1 MVEEKDTELSLDHPK
16 GLEFKGGSSL
26 LSTIPAS
33 GASREGILKDTE
45 PLPFY
50 GQCHFCCL
58 FSATEA
64 TEAVCGCD
72 GPTEYQASCFIPI
85 LMASLPLSHDHH
97 PACLL
102 SHSLQ
107 FADLTSALSFK
118 PAPATINRLLE
129 VTVHPIVE
137 MVFPPY
143 SVGLLGS
150 GTLVHT
156 PSGQCVNVSRT
167 KNLRCWLSN
176 PERQLR
182 LTGGLSLN
190 SSLSDSS
197 TDSQG
202 WQLR

>member
-1 MVEEKDTELSLDHPK
+1 
-16 GLEFKGGSSL
+16 L

-50 GQCHFCCL
+50 RQRCFCWL
-58 FSATEA
+58 FSAAEA

-85 LMASLPLSHDHH
+85 LMASLPLSHGHH

-118 PAPATINRLLE
+118 PAPATISHLLE

-137 MVFPPY
+137 MVFPSYP
-143 SVGLLGS
+143 VGLSGS

-156 PSGQCVNVSRT
+156 PSGQCVSSF
-167 KNLRCWLSN
+167 KNQEPEVLVKQ

-182 LTGGLSLN
+182 LTGALRPGVLRF
-190 SSLSDSS
+190 
-197 TDSQG
+197 TGSQRVG
-202 WQLR
+202 HD